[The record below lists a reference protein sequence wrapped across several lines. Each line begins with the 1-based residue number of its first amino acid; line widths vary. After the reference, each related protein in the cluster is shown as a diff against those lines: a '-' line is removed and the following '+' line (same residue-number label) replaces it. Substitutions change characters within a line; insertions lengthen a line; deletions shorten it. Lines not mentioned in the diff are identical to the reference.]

1 MTNNKFFMDTTAYSK
16 NGKKFMDTAGY
27 SKNSKKFIQT
37 ASNLDKHKITYKQWF
52 FKTFEP

>member
-37 ASNLDKHKITYKQWF
+37 ASNLDKHKITYKQWL